1 MIKARL
7 PENEVQRIEA
17 LQSYEI
23 LDSLPELDFDAITL
37 IASQICNVPI
47 ALISFVDEDRQWFK
61 SNLGLG
67 VSETH
72 RDYAFCAHAINTPN
86 ELFVVPDSRK
96 DERFSDNPLVTD
108 APSVIFYNI

>member
-17 LQSYEI
+17 LRSYEI

-47 ALISFVDEDRQWFK
+47 ALISFVDEDRQWQ
-61 SNLGLG
+61 
-67 VSETH
+67 
-72 RDYAFCAHAINTPN
+72 
-86 ELFVVPDSRK
+86 
-96 DERFSDNPLVTD
+96 
-108 APSVIFYNI
+108 